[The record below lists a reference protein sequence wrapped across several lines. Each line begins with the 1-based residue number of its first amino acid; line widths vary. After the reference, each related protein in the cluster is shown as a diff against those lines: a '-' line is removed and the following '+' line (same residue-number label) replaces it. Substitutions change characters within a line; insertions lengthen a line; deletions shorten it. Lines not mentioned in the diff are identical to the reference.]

1 MVTLIGE
8 NLKNPKRNQRLQ
20 GELLLFN
27 DSCKAVAEFGG
38 DSKRR
43 NMISTPWPVHNMV
56 HRCK

>member
-43 NMISTPWPVHNMV
+43 KYDLHALART
-56 HRCK
+56 